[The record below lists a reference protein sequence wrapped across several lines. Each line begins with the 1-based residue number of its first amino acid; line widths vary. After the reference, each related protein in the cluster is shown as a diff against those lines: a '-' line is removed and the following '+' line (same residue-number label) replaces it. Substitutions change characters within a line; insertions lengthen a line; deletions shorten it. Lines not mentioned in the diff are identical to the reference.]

1 MSGSVHEVLMGALP
15 RLRHEPTA
23 KRVRAVLDG
32 ATVVDT
38 RRALLVWE
46 PRRIVASWAVPEED
60 LTGTL
65 RGAAEP
71 GLADEDLGHAMPDV
85 SRRPVLDPSIPFA
98 AHSTE
103 GSSLDVEAGG
113 RLLPGAA
120 FRAHDPDL
128 AGYVVLDFGAF
139 DEWWEEDARNV
150 AHPRDPFH
158 RVDVLPS
165 SRTVRLEVDGTEL
178 ATSHSPTLL
187 FETMLPTRY
196 YLRREEVAVPL
207 LPSPTTSMCA
217 YKGQASYSSVSVGG
231 TELRDI
237 AWTYEQPLAEA
248 AGVSGLVAFFDER
261 IDVVLDGERR
271 PRPVTPWSRGPG

>member
-1 MSGSVHEVLMGALP
+1 MPATGSVGCVT
-15 RLRHEPTA
+15 LRDDQPGIHH
-23 KRVRAVLDG
+23 VVVG
-32 ATVVDT
+32 ATDHNDYYVDGID
-38 RRALLVWE
+38 RV
-46 PRRIVASWAVPEED
+46 
-60 LTGTL
+60 
-65 RGAAEP
+65 
-71 GLADEDLGHAMPDV
+71 
-85 SRRPVLDPSIPFA
+85 
-98 AHSTE
+98 
-103 GSSLDVEAGG
+103 
-113 RLLPGAA
+113 LPGAA

-128 AGYVVLDFGAF
+128 AGYVVLDFAAF

-165 SRTVRLEVDGTEL
+165 SRTVRLEIDGTEL
-178 ATSHSPTLL
+178 ATSGRPTLL

-207 LPSPTTSMCA
+207 LPSATTSMCA

-237 AWTYEQPLAEA
+237 AWTYEDPLAEA
-248 AGVSGLVAFFDER
+248 AGVTGLVAFFDER